1 MKLLAETHWEERMSR
16 WCSEG
21 FRVLVV
27 TLALGCAWTMAARA
41 QTDYGPRAYG
51 PYETQERWGAYQTDA
66 SESEVR
72 YFMVKPRG
80 EKQYPGVYL
89 IYGRPGLDDRLF
101 QELRRMA
108 SFGFTIFVSHFQEA
122 LLIPIFAPQMDPP
135 ETLKLITDGFEE
147 FLKQPERTPGKVC
160 IHATV
165 RGGYYAVKLA
175 TRPEVACLVGIHAV
189 LTDHALPEQF
199 HDQTILEEVRDLR
212 VPTLLMVGSAD
223 VETRSVQSRRVA
235 QYLERKGVPVE
246 LVVYPGATRGF
257 DFRTNGRILADD
269 LAKLD
274 SMYRTVEF
282 MNRSL
287 GVPNSAGPSLGPNAA
302 APLPATIRL
311 PFAGVVRPGATPAQG
326 PSR

>member
-1 MKLLAETHWEERMSR
+1 MSR
-16 WCSEG
+16 WHRIIFMACCLA
-21 FRVLVV
+21 VLGWP
-27 TLALGCAWTMAARA
+27 ASARA
-41 QTDYGPRAYG
+41 ETDYGPRPYG
-51 PYETQERWGAYQTDA
+51 PYETQERWGAYHTDA
-66 SESEVR
+66 AESEVR

-80 EKQYPGVYL
+80 EKQYPGVFL

-135 ETLKLITDGFEE
+135 ETLQLIVDGFDE

-160 IHATV
+160 IYATV

-175 TRPEVACLVGIHAV
+175 ARPEVGCLVGIHAV
-189 LTDHALPEQF
+189 LTDHSLPEQF
-199 HDQTILEEVRDLR
+199 DDQTVMEDVRDIK
-212 VPTLLMVGSAD
+212 VPTLLMVGSGD
-223 VETRSVQSRRVA
+223 VETRAIQSKRVA
-235 QYLERKGVPVE
+235 QYLERKGVPVD
-246 LVVYPGATRGF
+246 LIVYPAATRGF

-282 MNRSL
+282 MSRNL
-287 GVPNSAGPSLGPNAA
+287 GGENLLGPSLGTNAT
-302 APLPATIRL
+302 APFPTTVRF
-311 PFAGVVRPGATPAQG
+311 PFAGVPRPAAPAQG
-326 PSR
+326 MAR